1 MRIAASIEYAGQDF
15 SGWQKQPKIKTIQG
29 EIEKAIFSITNENIE
44 TTAAGRTDAGVH
56 ALGQII
62 HFDTNL
68 KRPMNSWVKG
78 INSFLPYSIRIKWA
92 HEVSPDFHARFS
104 AKGREY
110 QYFHWLLK
118 K

>member
-1 MRIAASIEYAGQDF
+1 MRIAASVEYAGQDF

-78 INSFLPYSIRIKWA
+78 INSFLPHSIRGRMKYLLIFMQG
-92 HEVSPDFHARFS
+92 SLP
-104 AKGREY
+104 KGGSINIY
-110 QYFHWLLK
+110 S
-118 K
+118 